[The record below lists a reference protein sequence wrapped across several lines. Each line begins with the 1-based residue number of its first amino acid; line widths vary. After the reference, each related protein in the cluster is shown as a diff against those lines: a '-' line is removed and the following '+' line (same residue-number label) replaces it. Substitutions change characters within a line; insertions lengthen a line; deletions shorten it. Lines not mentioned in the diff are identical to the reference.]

1 MVLFGH
7 IYLITTSKPQRLAD
21 LLVNHIIFCRVENI
35 TQSSYFY
42 DKRLKERA
50 EINFVSCFIRNILS
64 CVQTFSQDFVVY
76 VARDIQALL
85 GYISGEDNDVP
96 REVIYI

>member
-1 MVLFGH
+1 MINTTKS
-7 IYLITTSKPQRLAD
+7 IYFVD
-21 LLVNHIIFCRVENI
+21 LSVNHIIFCHVENI
-35 TQSSYFY
+35 GQSSYFY

-64 CVQTFSQDFVVY
+64 CIQTFSQDFVVY